1 MSDTSSSS
9 SSASQQA
16 APIRRCRKTSSR
28 SSKDN
33 RKKWQAKRNSSCG
46 AVEAQPTVNCGFSI
60 RKTPHSSPEDVE
72 VDSILQSSSTDDDRD
87 VSSSIS
93 SDNDEEDDEEED
105 NLASNSGI
113 INITCDITKCN
124 QIEDEGHA
132 NAPNARKYDIRQ
144 NVEERKRLSTASTVS
159 TSLATKISNLERLIR
174 THPVWFQPDL
184 IRDDTTLLLQ
194 GKEDG
199 VGTI

>member
-9 SSASQQA
+9 SSASQQT
-16 APIRRCRKTSSR
+16 APIRRCRKTSVR

-33 RKKWQAKRNSSCG
+33 RKKWQSERNSSCG
-46 AVEAQPTVNCGFSI
+46 AVEAQPKANFGFGI

-105 NLASNSGI
+105 NPASNGGI

-132 NAPNARKYDIRQ
+132 DDLNVRKYDIRQ
-144 NVEERKRLSTASTVS
+144 NVEEGRRISTASTAS
-159 TSLATKISNLERLIR
+159 TSSATKISKLERLIR

-199 VGTI
+199 VRTI

>member
-1 MSDTSSSS
+1 MSDISSSS
-9 SSASQQA
+9 SSTSQRS
-16 APIRRCRKTSSR
+16 PPVRRCRKTKSR
-28 SSKDN
+28 IYRGSGKTS
-33 RKKWQAKRNSSCG
+33 QAKRNSSCG
-46 AVEAQPTVNCGFSI
+46 VVGTQSTEISSPCIPKASL
-60 RKTPHSSPEDVE
+60 SSPEDLE

-93 SDNDEEDDEEED
+93 SDNDEEDDEEVD
-105 NLASNSGI
+105 NLSSISGI

-124 QIEDEGHA
+124 RIEDGHA
-132 NAPNARKYDIRQ
+132 NDLNVRKYDIRQ
-144 NVEERKRLSTASTVS
+144 NVEEHKRISTASTVS
-159 TSLATKISNLERLIR
+159 TSSGTKISNLERLIR

-199 VGTI
+199 VRTI